1 MSEPEPVRVFIV
13 DDDASVRRSLLAL
26 LDQVGIPAADYP
38 SAEAFLDALGDE
50 TRGCLLLDVRMPG
63 MSGLQLQ
70 EILRERGVPLVV
82 VVLTGHADVP
92 MAVRAM
98 KAGAAD
104 FIEKPFNPQQLVE
117 RLHACLEAEAR
128 DFAERERRREAE
140 VLLGQLTAR
149 EREVLDLLVSG
160 KPSKAIASALGIS
173 EKTVD
178 VHRSNVMRKTGTRSV
193 AELVQLWILSRS
205 GAPG

>member
-1 MSEPEPVRVFIV
+1 MKTAGDVRVFIV
-13 DDDASVRRSLLAL
+13 DDDASVRRALQAL
-26 LDQVGIPAADYP
+26 LGEVGIPAADFP
-38 SAEAFLDALGDE
+38 SAEAFLEVVGDD

-70 EILRERGVPLVV
+70 EVLRERGVKLVV

-104 FIEKPFNPQQLVE
+104 FIEKPFNPQHLIE
-117 RLHACLEAEAR
+117 RIHACLEAEAR
-128 DFAERERRREAE
+128 DFVERQRRREAE
-140 VLLGQLTAR
+140 ALLRQLTAR

-160 KPSKAIASALGIS
+160 KPSKVIATALGIS

-193 AELVQLWILSRS
+193 AELVQIWLLCCSE
-205 GAPG
+205 GQG

>member
-1 MSEPEPVRVFIV
+1 VFIV
-13 DDDASVRRSLLAL
+13 DDDASVRRSLQAL
-26 LDQVGIPAADYP
+26 LGEVGIPAADFP
-38 SAEAFLDALGDE
+38 SAEAFLEVVRDD

-70 EILRERGVPLVV
+70 EILHERGVNLVV
-82 VVLTGHADVP
+82 VLLTGHADVP

-117 RLHACLEAEAR
+117 RIHTCLEADTQA
-128 DFAERERRREAE
+128 FAEAQRRREAE
-140 VLLGQLTAR
+140 ALLRQLTSR

-160 KPSKAIASALGIS
+160 KPSKVIASALGIS

-193 AELVQLWILSRS
+193 AELVQLWLLTRPASQ
-205 GAPG
+205 G